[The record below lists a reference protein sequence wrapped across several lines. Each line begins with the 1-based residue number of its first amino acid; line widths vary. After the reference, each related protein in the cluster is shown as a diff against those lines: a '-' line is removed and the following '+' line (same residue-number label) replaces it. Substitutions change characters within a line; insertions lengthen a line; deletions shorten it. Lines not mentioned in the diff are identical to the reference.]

1 MTRSCAILAAFC
13 LIASLASA
21 ATVEQLVNPV
31 INGDFEKVTPGKDL
45 PDGWQFL
52 INRAAKASAI
62 VDLLV
67 HKHGKHS
74 LRLSDASGMA
84 PNVYG
89 RLRQT
94 VPVLPATEY
103 VLSAW
108 IRGEH
113 VASGQ
118 HFTDWETYTLAL
130 PRGTFGWV
138 KVSTRFHTK
147 PGQTTLDLGL
157 NIVNSATALW
167 ADDIRLRPILTSL
180 KSGGRRLR
188 GFIIGPEEV
197 TADGQD
203 VPLTLL
209 LQTPTG
215 FSGRAVLTVAA
226 GRETLSQQELPVSAG
241 EVKFT
246 WNSGQTGASEI
257 KCRVMILDAAGSTVA
272 EGVKSVRKA
281 SAAAITAQLDQVESG
296 LAALRESI
304 RKARDAGTAVDY
316 PVVTQTVVEH
326 FLEWARED
334 VRRGEVLRASYAA
347 GDMIRS
353 LKRASDELAAYQR
366 DSGRVPAVA
375 RYSTGKLEIS
385 GTSFVGDVLRG
396 GKIQRGPVFFCGYG
410 HFGQVRQDIETF
422 PDYGTN
428 ILQIE
433 FGPNGVLKSET
444 EISNAAVDDALSVLD
459 RAAKVNITVNLLLSP
474 HYFPQWASEEWPHLK
489 SCRGGFIGYC
499 IDAPEARQVVERFLR
514 HVIPQLRGKPALHSL
529 CLSNEP
535 IYTESRNCPYTRK
548 LWEQYLARQ
557 HGNISAMNKTLGTNY
572 ASFADAPIPANDEF
586 NSPVFYDWCVFNQ
599 QRFSGWHKWMAD
611 IIHQMAPEIPVHAKI
626 MPTIWN
632 RNDIAYGVDPEQ
644 FCGLSQ
650 IAGDDC
656 WFPYPGSGEWASG
669 WQTQNQFYDL
679 LRCMKRQPIFNSEN
693 HITADRS
700 THYYPPEHF
709 RTALWQ
715 GTIHGQGATTIWV
728 WERTYDQ
735 KSDIYGN
742 VMHRPGCAEEVGRT
756 CLDLLRLAPQVSALQ
771 KAEAPVAMLYSI
783 ASIVRCPEYLEELG
797 NVYQALNFT
806 GVKIDFVSESQIAQ
820 GALKP
825 YRALVVPGA
834 CSVKDETFAAIAQF
848 ASGGG
853 RVVGVGEGL
862 LSRDEYGRQRSA
874 TGAAVRWALRLPGGM
889 DSRALHEPL
898 LKVLGAVSVPLV
910 ACVDSMS
917 DKPAWGVEWLP
928 VEYEGSLLINAVNLT
943 KKPIRIE
950 FRRNG
955 SRLRGL
961 TELVSGKRKRQPLT
975 LRPLQPILLKATPVR

>member
-1 MTRSCAILAAFC
+1 MTRCCVFACALC
-13 LIASLASA
+13 LITSIASA
-21 ATVEQLVNPV
+21 ASVEQLIDPV
-31 INGDFEKVTPGKDL
+31 VNGDFEDVTAGKGL
-45 PDGWQFL
+45 PAGWQFV
-52 INRAAKASAI
+52 INREAKASAT

-67 HKHGKHS
+67 RKHGKHS
-74 LRLSDASGMA
+74 LRLANAGGAA

-108 IRGEH
+108 VKGER

-118 HFTDWETYTLAL
+118 HFTDWATYTLAV

-147 PGQTTLDLGL
+147 PDQKTLDLGF
-157 NIVNSATALW
+157 NVVNTAASLW
-167 ADDIRLRPILTSL
+167 VDEVRVRPLLPSL
-180 KSGGRRLR
+180 KSKQRGLR
-188 GFIIGPEEV
+188 GLMISPSEV

-209 LQTPTG
+209 LQTPSA

-226 GRETLSQQELPVSAG
+226 GMETLSQQELPVSPG

-246 WNSGQTGASEI
+246 WNSGRTAASEI
-257 KCRVMILDAAGSTVA
+257 KCRVVILDSAGSRVA
-272 EGVKSVRKA
+272 EGVKSVRKV
-281 SAAAITAQLDQVESG
+281 SPAAVSSQLDQVESG
-296 LAALRESI
+296 LAALKQTI
-304 RKARDAGTAVDY
+304 RQARDAGAAVDY

-326 FLEWARED
+326 FLGWSRED
-334 VRRGEVLRASYAA
+334 VQRGEILRASYAA

-353 LKRASDELAAYQR
+353 LKRASDELAAYGR
-366 DSGRVPAVA
+366 DPTRIPVVA

-396 GKIQRGPVFFCGYG
+396 GKIERGPVFFCGYG
-410 HFGQVRQDIETF
+410 HFGQVRQDIEIF

-428 ILQIE
+428 IIQIE
-433 FGPNGVLKSET
+433 FGPNSVLKSET
-444 EISNAAVDDALSVLD
+444 EVSNAPVDDALSVLD
-459 RAAKVNITVNLLLSP
+459 RAAKANIMVNLLLSP
-474 HYFPQWASEEWPHLK
+474 HYFPQWALEKWPHLK

-499 IDAPEARQVVERFLR
+499 IDAPEARQVIERFLR

-535 IYTESRNCPYTRK
+535 ICTETRNCPYTRK
-548 LWEQYLARQ
+548 MWEQYLARQ
-557 HGNISAMNKTLGTNY
+557 HGSVSAANKTLGTDY
-572 ASFADAPIPANDEF
+572 PSFAEVPTPANDEF
-586 NSPVFYDWCVFNQ
+586 NSPLLYDWCVFNQ
-599 QRFSGWHKWMAD
+599 QRFSGWHRWMAD
-611 IIHQMAPEIPVHAKI
+611 IIHEMAPEIPVHAKI

-650 IAGDDC
+650 IAGNDC
-656 WFPYPGSGEWASG
+656 WMPYPGSGEWASN

-679 LRCMKRQPIFNSEN
+679 LRCMERQPIFNSEN
-693 HITADRS
+693 HISADRS
-700 THYYPPEHF
+700 THYYPPDHF

-715 GTIHGQGATTIWV
+715 GAIHGQGATTIWV
-728 WERTYDQ
+728 WERTYDP
-735 KSDIYGN
+735 KSDFYGN

-756 CLDLLRLAPQVSALQ
+756 CLDLIRLAPEVSALQ
-771 KAEAPVAMLYSI
+771 KARAPIAILYSI
-783 ASIVRCPEYLEELG
+783 ASIVRCPQYLEELG

-834 CSVKDETFAAIAQF
+834 CSVKDETFAAIAHF
-848 ASGGG
+848 AGGG
-853 RVVGVGEGL
+853 GGVVGVGEDL
-862 LSRDEYGRQRSA
+862 MSRDEYGRQRSA
-874 TGAAVRWALRLPGGM
+874 TGAAVRWALRLPGGL

-898 LKVLGAVSVPLV
+898 LKVMSEVGAPMA
-910 ACVDSMS
+910 ACLESKS

-928 VEYEGSLLINAVNLT
+928 VEYEGSLLVNAVNLT

-955 SRLRGL
+955 ARLRGI
-961 TELVSGKRKRQPLT
+961 TDLVSGKRKRQPLT
-975 LRPLQPILLKATPVR
+975 LRPLEPILLRAGLAP